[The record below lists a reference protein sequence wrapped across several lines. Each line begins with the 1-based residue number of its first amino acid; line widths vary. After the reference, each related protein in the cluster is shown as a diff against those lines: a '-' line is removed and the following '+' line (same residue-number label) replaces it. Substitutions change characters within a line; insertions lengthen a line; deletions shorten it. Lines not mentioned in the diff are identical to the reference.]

1 MLKER
6 INGAL
11 FRAYLS
17 GIEAMGL
24 RPEVRSRVSPSV
36 LALME
41 RPPLPSAWLPGHEL
55 TELFSA
61 VLHAQGLQG
70 VRQLGYEATRRAT
83 LPLLKPDIDSVLSL
97 HGRGP
102 EVLLRHFDRLVQPF
116 FRGMR
121 FTWRPESPRSGTVEV
136 RSTYE
141 MTPTIAAAWE
151 GSLLCCFEACGVQ
164 GSVAPSVL
172 GTSGHVGTM
181 KVSW

>member
-1 MLKER
+1 MVKER

-24 RPEVRSRVSPSV
+24 RREVRSRVSTPV
-36 LALME
+36 QALMDQ
-41 RPPLPSAWLPGHEL
+41 PPLPSAWLRGPEL
-55 TELFSA
+55 TELFTA
-61 VLHAQGLQG
+61 VLHEQGLEG

-83 LPLLKPDIDSVLSL
+83 LPLLKPHIDSVLSL
-97 HGRGP
+97 HGHGP
-102 EVLLRHFDRLVQPF
+102 EVLMRHFDRLLQPF

-121 FTWRPESPRSGTVEV
+121 FIWRPESPRSGTVEV

-151 GSLLCCFEACGVQ
+151 GSLLCFFEECGVQ